1 MRRACSGLS
10 VCFVQRGEGSI
21 TEVTWFLLDASSTL
35 RFQTDPKAPAWQGLK
50 GGAIDAGLTR
60 I

>member
-21 TEVTWFLLDASSTL
+21 TEVTWFLLDASLPSDFKQIPKRPRGKDL
-35 RFQTDPKAPAWQGLK
+35 RAE
-50 GGAIDAGLTR
+50 R
-60 I
+60 